1 MKERKLGRCTI
12 NFHCKLTKVLRD
24 SHIPHSG
31 LTILEFW
38 ECEFQLSSVVRV
50 SLFHISVQIKVEMH
64 CSKNMPAGEDI
75 AMLQFTL
82 SWCMMRENELYREKQ

>member
-38 ECEFQLSSVVRV
+38 VCEFQLSSVVRV
-50 SLFHISVQIKVEMH
+50 SSFHISVQIKVEMH
-64 CSKNMPAGEDI
+64 CSKNMPAGEDT

-82 SWCMMRENELYREKQ
+82 SWRMMRENELYRDK